1 VDTVARSNSTL
12 FRGKRIA
19 QPLFRMN
26 TKKPVRITLK
36 AMQIA
41 TATIAGLKSDATA
54 AVSGACRA
62 L

>member
-1 VDTVARSNSTL
+1 MR

-19 QPLFRMN
+19 QPLFRTN

-41 TATIAGLKSDATA
+41 KATIAELKSDPTA
-54 AVSGACRA
+54 AVSGVCRA

>member
-19 QPLFRMN
+19 QPLFRTN

-36 AMQIA
+36 VMQIA
-41 TATIAGLKSDATA
+41 KATIAGLTLDATA
-54 AVSGACRA
+54 AVGGACRA